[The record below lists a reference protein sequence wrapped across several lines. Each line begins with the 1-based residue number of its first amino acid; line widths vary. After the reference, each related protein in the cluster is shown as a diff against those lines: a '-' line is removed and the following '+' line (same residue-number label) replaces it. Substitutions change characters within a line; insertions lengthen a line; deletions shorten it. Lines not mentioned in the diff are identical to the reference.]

1 MWPVIILFVVILM
14 LEVLIVILLYT
25 ASRMLRK
32 ERRAS
37 NLRLWLTSE
46 VESYPYRVVVGV
58 SVMLMISVVGTWS
71 LSGMGSPSLRYI
83 KEGYRKISLDVYGGK
98 QEIDRAINIYNEL
111 EMFDYGGYDS
121 LDIKAMT
128 LYVTAT
134 SFKETFEQIITD
146 KNTEGTIRILI
157 LNPLMSLRSETR
169 GKFDDIAKGFGQ
181 SGKELFAECW
191 LTVVFLEML
200 KRDLGDRFQVRA
212 FDSTID
218 MRNNEYILQGRSY
231 HKYNKSNLQ
240 ERFDIIVPYG
250 NKDEEGKDSNE
261 RVAWRIKNRNN
272 DTDVKKHT
280 VEFEEFW
287 KDSIPLKEVSEELSK
302 KFTVLRYDE

>member
-1 MWPVIILFVVILM
+1 MWPITILFAVILM
-14 LEVLIVILLYT
+14 LEILIGILLYT

-46 VESYPYRVVVGV
+46 VENHPYRVGVGIL
-58 SVMLMISVVGTWS
+58 VMLMLSVVGTWS

-83 KEGYRKISLDVYGGK
+83 KEGYRKMSLDVYGGK
-98 QEIDRAINIYNEL
+98 QKIDRAINIYNEL
-111 EMFDYGGYDS
+111 EMFDHAGYDS

-134 SFKETFEQIITD
+134 SFKKTFEKIILNRN
-146 KNTEGTIRILI
+146 KEGGIRILI
-157 LNPLMSLRSETR
+157 LDPMMGLRLVTR
-169 GKFDDIAKGFGQ
+169 DKFNDIAEKFGQ

-191 LTVVFLEML
+191 LSVVFLEML
-200 KRDLGDRFQVRA
+200 KRDLGDRFQVRV

-218 MRNNEYILQGRSY
+218 VRNNEYILQGRSY
-231 HKYNKSNLQ
+231 HKYNKSNPE

-250 NKDEEGKDSNE
+250 KSDEEGKDSNE
-261 RVAWRIKNRNN
+261 RVAWRIKNRNK
-272 DTDVKKHT
+272 DMDVKRHT
-280 VEFEEFW
+280 IEFEELW
-287 KDSIPLKEVSEELSK
+287 YKSIPLEAISEELSK
-302 KFTVLRYDE
+302 IYTVLRDDE